1 MEEVQENNDYLS
13 ILKSNLNNKGI
24 TDKEIKNKSE
34 SLKNIIK
41 YYINI
46 INNLEKNQYYIDSR
60 ANLFFAD
67 LEKKFIIA
75 KDMTEKQYSEKIRQ
89 FIKELQLI
97 FKLLQ
102 HKSINK
108 KIINM
113 TDLKEKREKKLAE
126 IYQHYEEG
134 QKFIKEKIDGTFMM
148 IIKSIDDIIKLGYD
162 NDISSFKLEQLCK
175 ELDTIYRNELKK
187 LDELIKDYFFKLQY
201 KLDNKINESIAT
213 LVLFGDNCNEK
224 HNLFISYI
232 DIYRNSANKFVLHG
246 LFPVLDLILNILAL
260 TDEILKLRLFKTKII
275 ERLKKAR
282 KEIVIQWDSFYFK
295 NYKILI
301 KTINEAYKNM
311 MIVYETQMTE
321 FNEKTTQSLF
331 EQFIKVIGDKN
342 ED

>member
-1 MEEVQENNDYLS
+1 
-13 ILKSNLNNKGI
+13 
-24 TDKEIKNKSE
+24 
-34 SLKNIIK
+34 
-41 YYINI
+41 
-46 INNLEKNQYYIDSR
+46 
-60 ANLFFAD
+60 
-67 LEKKFIIA
+67 
-75 KDMTEKQYSEKIRQ
+75 
-89 FIKELQLI
+89 
-97 FKLLQ
+97 
-102 HKSINK
+102 
-108 KIINM
+108 M

-148 IIKSIDDIIKLGYD
+148 IIKRIDDIIKLGYD
-162 NDISSFKLEQLCK
+162 NDTSSFKLEQLCK

-213 LVLFGDNCNEK
+213 VVLFGDNCNEK
-224 HNLFISYI
+224 HIFISYI
-232 DIYRNSANKFVLHG
+232 DIYRNSANKYVLYGYG
-246 LFPVLDLILNILAL
+246 LFPFIDLMLNILAL
-260 TDEILKLRLFKTKII
+260 SDEMSKLSFFKTKII

-282 KEIVIQWDSFYFK
+282 KEIEIQWDAFYFI
-295 NYKILI
+295 NNKILI

>member
-1 MEEVQENNDYLS
+1 
-13 ILKSNLNNKGI
+13 
-24 TDKEIKNKSE
+24 
-34 SLKNIIK
+34 
-41 YYINI
+41 
-46 INNLEKNQYYIDSR
+46 
-60 ANLFFAD
+60 
-67 LEKKFIIA
+67 
-75 KDMTEKQYSEKIRQ
+75 
-89 FIKELQLI
+89 
-97 FKLLQ
+97 
-102 HKSINK
+102 
-108 KIINM
+108 M

-134 QKFIKEKIDGTFMM
+134 EKFIKEKIDGTFMM

-162 NDISSFKLEQLCK
+162 NDISSFKLEQLSK

-213 LVLFGDNCNEK
+213 LVLFGDNCNKK

-232 DIYRNSANKFVLHG
+232 DIYRNSANKYVLYG
-246 LFPVLDLILNILAL
+246 LFPVLDLILNIFAL
-260 TDEILKLRLFKTKII
+260 SDEILKLSLFKTKII

-301 KTINEAYKNM
+301 KTINEACKNM
-311 MIVYETQMTE
+311 MIVYETQMTK